1 MARPRKVARESLSG
15 WGERRARLRD
25 ALHPAQKDV
34 FDDLSKY
41 LALLVG
47 RGGGK
52 TTIIESRLCDRMG
65 SVNRARCLYVATT
78 RDQAIELL
86 WYPLKEL
93 VDALEIRANFEE
105 VRLRCEFIDQGSSL
119 RLVGA
124 DDKRQ
129 IEKYRGQPFHEVWV
143 DEAGSYPTELLEHLI
158 DRIIGPRL
166 GDFDG
171 VLGLAGTPTHTLKGP
186 FYEATRPGAE
196 GKIWS
201 VHRWTL
207 REGAK
212 HVPTLQRLWTRALAD
227 KEKKGWSDENPVW
240 RREYLGQWA
249 ADDTMRVFKYRPH
262 LESGEAWNQWDPPRD
277 EMGFARLPPG
287 PDGKPRTDW
296 IYIYGA
302 DLGSKDPFAI
312 AIFAYS
318 PTDLSKTLYHVF
330 EFEKRDMYPRKIAEV
345 HLGEALDHDHPGGL
359 IGRTDW
365 PAGMVM
371 DRDGAGDQIIAE
383 LANVYGIN
391 YEAAEKKNYVDA
403 VEIMNGDLI
412 DGRMKI
418 LKGSQLE
425 EQMLNLQWEVDEWG
439 LVKKPRGERDDCADA
454 AVYARRKAGHLFAE
468 EERKPAPRAPGPAWL
483 VEDREKRLKRENE
496 EAPPLP
502 EPRKVGEFRDLLDDG
517 DFDRYDGWD

>member
-1 MARPRKVARESLSG
+1 
-15 WGERRARLRD
+15 
-25 ALHPAQKDV
+25 
-34 FDDLSKY
+34 
-41 LALLVG
+41 
-47 RGGGK
+47 
-52 TTIIESRLCDRMG
+52 MG
-65 SVNRARCLYVATT
+65 SINRARCLYVATT

-93 VDALEIRANFEE
+93 VDALEIRATFEE
-105 VRLRCEFIDQGSSL
+105 VRLRCEFTDQGSSL

-143 DEAGSYPTELLEHLI
+143 DEAGSYPPELLEHLI
-158 DRIIGPRL
+158 DRVIGPRL

-171 VLGLAGTPTHTLKGP
+171 VMGLAGTPTHVLKGP

-196 GKIWS
+196 TSLWS
-201 VHRWTL
+201 VHKWTL
-207 REGAK
+207 LEGSK
-212 HVPTLQRLWTRALAD
+212 FVPALQRLWTRALAD

-240 RREYLGQWA
+240 LREYLGRWA
-249 ADDTMRVFKYRPH
+249 ADDTMRVFKYRAH
-262 LESGEAWNQWDPPRD
+262 LMGEEAKRRGVEEGTVWNQWDPERD
-277 EMGFARLPPG
+277 AMGFAVLPPG

-296 IYIYGA
+296 LYVYGS
-302 DLGSKDPFAI
+302 DLGSKDPYAI
-312 AIFAYS
+312 EIFAYS
-318 PTDLSKTLYHVF
+318 PTDPTKMLYHVY
-330 EFEKRDMYPRKIAEV
+330 EYEQRGMYPRKIAEL
-345 HLGEALDHDHPGGL
+345 HLGEGLDTDKPGGL

-383 LANVYGIN
+383 LANVYGVC

-403 VEIMNGDLI
+403 VEILNGDLI

-425 EQMLNLQWEVDEWG
+425 EQMLQLQWEVDEWG
-439 LVKKPRGERDDCADA
+439 MVKKPRGERDDCADA

-468 EERKPAPRAPGPAWL
+468 EEKKPEPHVPGPSWL
-483 VEDREKRLKRENE
+483 VQERTGGKRKKGPGKPEDA
-496 EAPPLP
+496 APPP
-502 EPRKVGEFRDLLDDG
+502 PKPRNPLAGLVDDGEFDS
-517 DFDRYDGWD
+517 YDESW

>member
-1 MARPRKVARESLSG
+1 
-15 WGERRARLRD
+15 
-25 ALHPAQKDV
+25 
-34 FDDLSKY
+34 
-41 LALLVG
+41 VG

-93 VDALEIRANFEE
+93 VDVLEIRATFEE
-105 VRLRCEFIDQGSSL
+105 VRLRCEFIDQGSSV

-143 DEAGSYPTELLEHLI
+143 DEAGSYPVELLEHLI

-186 FYEATRPGAE
+186 FYEATRPGATN
-196 GKIWS
+196 KLWS
-201 VHRWTL
+201 VHKWTL
-207 REGAK
+207 REGSA
-212 HVPTLQRLWTRALAD
+212 HVPALRRLWDRALKDKAD
-227 KEKKGWSDENPVW
+227 KGWSDENPVW

-262 LESGEAWNQWDPPRD
+262 LDGEAAKAAGVPEGTAWNQWDPERD
-277 EMGFARLPPG
+277 EMGFAKLPLG
-287 PDGKPRTDW
+287 PNGQPRTDW
-296 IYIYGA
+296 LYIYGA
-302 DLGSKDPFAI
+302 DLGSKDPFCVEI
-312 AIFAYS
+312 AAYS
-318 PTDLSKTLYHVF
+318 PTDPEKKLYHVY
-330 EFEKRDMYPRKIAEV
+330 EFERRDMYPRKIAEL
-345 HLGEALDHDHPGGL
+345 HLGEDLNHDAPKGL

-403 VEIMNGDLI
+403 VEIVNGDLI
-412 DGRMKI
+412 DGRMLI
-418 LKGSQLE
+418 LKGSKLE

-439 LVKKPRGERDDCADA
+439 MVKKPRGERDDAADA
-454 AVYARRKAGHLFAE
+454 WVYNRRKAGHLFAQE
-468 EERKPAPRAPGPAWL
+468 EKKPEPRSPGPAWL
-483 VEDREKRLKRENE
+483 VEERVRKLQK
-496 EAPPLP
+496 EAAEPPP
-502 EPRKVGEFRDLLDDG
+502 PPKVSDPSGFGDMFDDG
-517 DFDRYDGWD
+517 DFSDYDGGWD

>member
-1 MARPRKVARESLSG
+1 MA
-15 WGERRARLRD
+15 
-25 ALHPAQKDV
+25 

-41 LALLVG
+41 IALLIG

-52 TTIIESRLCDRMG
+52 TTLIESRLVDRMG
-65 SVNRARCLYVATT
+65 GTNRARCLYVATT

-143 DEAGSYPTELLEHLI
+143 DEAASYPVELLEHLI
-158 DRIIGPRL
+158 DRVIGPRL

-171 VLGLAGTPTHTLKGP
+171 VLGLAGTPGHTLKGP

-196 GKIWS
+196 SIWS
-201 VHRWTL
+201 THKWTL

-212 HVPTLQRLWTRALAD
+212 FVPALQRLWARALAD
-227 KEKKGWSDENPVW
+227 KADKKWSDEHPVW

-249 ADDTMRVFKYRPH
+249 ADDTTRVFKYRVH
-262 LESGEAWNQWDPPRD
+262 LAGEEAKARGVPEGTLWNQWDPKRD
-277 EMGFARLPPG
+277 EMGFAELPPG
-287 PDGKPRTDW
+287 PDGKPKTDW
-296 IYIYGA
+296 IFVYGS
-302 DLGSKDPFAI
+302 DLGSKDPYCVQVA
-312 AIFAYS
+312 AYS
-318 PTDLSKTLYHVF
+318 PTDLTKTLYHVY
-330 EFEKRDMYPRKIAEV
+330 EFERRDMYPRRIAEL
-345 HLGEALDHDHPGGL
+345 HLGEGCDHDNPGGL
-359 IGRTDW
+359 IGRTGW

-383 LANVYGIN
+383 LANVYGIC

-403 VEIMNGDLI
+403 VEIVNGDLF

-418 LKGSQLE
+418 LKDSQLE
-425 EQMLNLQWEVDEWG
+425 DQMLNLQWEVDEWG
-439 LVKKPRGERDDCADA
+439 MVKKPRGERDDCADGW
-454 AVYARRKAGHLFAE
+454 VYARRKAGHLFAE
-468 EERKPAPRAPGPAWL
+468 EERKPEPKVPGQPAWL
-483 VEDREKRLKRENE
+483 VEDRKPKRSKAVKEALE
-496 EAPPLP
+496 EA
-502 EPRKVGEFRDLLDDG
+502 EKKHKDGEFRGLLDDG
-517 DFDRYDGWD
+517 EFDSYDEGW